1 MMIEKMYFLM
11 ILLCLNLNFFFEI
24 YIVVLKKDIK
34 KIEIGLIYL
43 YYIFLI

>member
-1 MMIEKMYFLM
+1 MMIEIMYFFM

-34 KIEIGLIYL
+34 KLELRLIFL